1 MADAP
6 RESVESW
13 KNNPWR
19 KLPTWVKWAIGV
31 VGALLLLGI
40 GAAAGSSNEGDLKDE
55 VSELEAQLS
64 GLEQDRDT
72 AEARATRLAGLKEKI
87 VGEAREKADSIV
99 SGARRKNEEAEE
111 SLGSLEGEVEATE
124 EELSSVEGSLE
135 GAEEIKAKS
144 TIPGNGTF
152 RAEVDFIAGTYRSS
166 GGEGCYWATLNSA
179 DPFDIAS
186 NENATGPT
194 IASIQTPYFQT
205 QECGTWKRI
214 GE

>member
-13 KNNPWR
+13 KSNPWR
-19 KLPTWVKWAIGV
+19 KLPTWAKWTAVI

-40 GAAAGSSNEGDLKDE
+40 GGAVGSSNEGDLKDE
-55 VSELEAQLS
+55 VSELKSQLADVKQ
-64 GLEQDRDT
+64 ERDT
-72 AEARATRLAGLKEKI
+72 AEAKANRLEGLKKKI
-87 VGEAREKADSIV
+87 VAEARDRADSIL
-99 SGARRKNEEAEE
+99 SAAKHRGDEAEE
-111 SLGSLEGEVEATE
+111 ILGSLEGEVEATE
-124 EELSSVEGSLE
+124 EELASVEGSLG

-152 RAEVDFIAGTYRSS
+152 RAEVDFIPGTYRSS

-194 IASIQTPYFQT
+194 IASIQAPYFQT
-205 QECGTWKRI
+205 QGCGTWKRI